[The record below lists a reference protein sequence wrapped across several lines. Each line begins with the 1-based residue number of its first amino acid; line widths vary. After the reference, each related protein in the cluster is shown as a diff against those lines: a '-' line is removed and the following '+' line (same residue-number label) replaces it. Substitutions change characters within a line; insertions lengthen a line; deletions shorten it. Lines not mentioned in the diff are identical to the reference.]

1 MTTVDY
7 ITTAEYKAQVEK
19 TGTDRDTVI
28 AALITAAS
36 VAINDEC
43 QRELTP
49 KTASAQRTFRV
60 APCSHTIDLAPYD
73 LRAVTSITLEGT
85 ALVADSTYVLCWPD
99 PRTSTYLGVRLGSSV
114 TVSSEFVTEFGYGR
128 LVIAG
133 AWGAWDTADVPA
145 NVKRAC
151 VTTVASWLD
160 RALQA
165 YGVEL
170 GDPQAL
176 APAAAATW
184 GLPPAARML
193 LTSAGLPRLTTV

>member
-1 MTTVDY
+1 MATVDF
-7 ITTAEYKAQVEK
+7 ITTAEYKAQIEK
-19 TGTDRDTVI
+19 SGTDRDAVI

-49 KTASAQRTFRV
+49 KTASASRTFHV
-60 APCSHTIDLAPYD
+60 APCSRIVDLAPYD
-73 LRAVTSITLEGT
+73 LRTVVSITLEGT
-85 ALVADSTYVLCWPD
+85 ALVADSTYVLHWLD
-99 PRTSTYLGVRLGSSV
+99 PKAGTYLGVRLGASV

-128 LVIAG
+128 LVING

-160 RALQA
+160 RAIQA
-165 YGVEL
+165 YGVDL

-193 LTSAGLPRLTTV
+193 LASAGLPRLTAV